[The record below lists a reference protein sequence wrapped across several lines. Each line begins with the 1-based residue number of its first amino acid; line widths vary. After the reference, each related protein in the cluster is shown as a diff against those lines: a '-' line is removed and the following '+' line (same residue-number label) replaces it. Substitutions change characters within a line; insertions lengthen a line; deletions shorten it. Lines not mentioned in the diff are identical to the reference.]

1 MHRRAVLGGGMGALA
16 IAVGGWR
23 PAMASPPGVGI
34 EEPVLFPEGK
44 PVPTVEQILA
54 SLPRFQ
60 GGHPAYAKEIEK
72 GRRIM
77 EGCARDVAPMAVA
90 QYFAT
95 LCGGALNEEYGDD
108 AHLYAQE
115 WPVRANPVIVD
126 FFNATSTRVPNGDV
140 TPWCAAFVNW
150 CLWRSGAVDG
160 TNSAASSSFRSWKLA
175 TTEPRPGDIVV
186 FQHKHDA
193 WKGHVGFFISR
204 TAGGTYV
211 LGGNQMPLRRDLPP
225 GTYEAR
231 NTGEVNVKLLP
242 DNGKDLKLHSFR
254 TVDGLRGG

>member
-1 MHRRAVLGGGMGALA
+1 MRRRAVLGGGMGALA
-16 IAVGGWR
+16 VAVGGWR

-95 LCGGALNEEYGDD
+95 LCGGALNEEYGD
-108 AHLYAQE
+108 
-115 WPVRANPVIVD
+115 R
-126 FFNATSTRVPNGDV
+126 
-140 TPWCAAFVNW
+140 CASVCAGMA
-150 CLWRSGAVDG
+150 GARQSRD
-160 TNSAASSSFRSWKLA
+160 R
-175 TTEPRPGDIVV
+175 
-186 FQHKHDA
+186 
-193 WKGHVGFFISR
+193 GFFQCHEHQG
-204 TAGGTYV
+204 AEWG
-211 LGGNQMPLRRDLPP
+211 RDAL
-225 GTYEAR
+225 
-231 NTGEVNVKLLP
+231 V
-242 DNGKDLKLHSFR
+242 
-254 TVDGLRGG
+254 RGIRELVPVAQRGRGRHQ

>member
-1 MHRRAVLGGGMGALA
+1 M
-16 IAVGGWR
+16 
-23 PAMASPPGVGI
+23 
-34 EEPVLFPEGK
+34 
-44 PVPTVEQILA
+44 
-54 SLPRFQ
+54 
-60 GGHPAYAKEIEK
+60 
-72 GRRIM
+72 
-77 EGCARDVAPMAVA
+77 
-90 QYFAT
+90 
-95 LCGGALNEEYGDD
+95 
-108 AHLYAQE
+108 
-115 WPVRANPVIVD
+115 
-126 FFNATSTRVPNGDV
+126 
-140 TPWCAAFVNW
+140 
-150 CLWRSGAVDG
+150 
-160 TNSAASSSFRSWKLA
+160 
-175 TTEPRPGDIVV
+175 V